1 MKNGPVAGV
10 EAVAVVSV
18 PVAVVAAAADVIAAA
33 VAAVAKVEAAVVV
46 VVAIAGAAEAEAAA
60 GSHIEIGTCGDG
72 ACSVAVSTNAYGS
85 VLTVHSFSIASVYLR
100 PVVTRLGVTCS
111 QC

>member
-1 MKNGPVAGV
+1 MKNGPVAVV
-10 EAVAVVSV
+10 EAVAVVPV
-18 PVAVVAAAADVIAAA
+18 PVAVAAAAADVIAAA

-46 VVAIAGAAEAEAAA
+46 VVAIEGAAAAAAA